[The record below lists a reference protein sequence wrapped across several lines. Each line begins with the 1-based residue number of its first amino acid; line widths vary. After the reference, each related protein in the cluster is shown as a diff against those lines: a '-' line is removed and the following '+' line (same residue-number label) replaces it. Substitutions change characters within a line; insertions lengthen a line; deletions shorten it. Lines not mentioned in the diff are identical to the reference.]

1 MKQKT
6 LSLLASM
13 LLAAVFSLIIISC
26 GNESDDQQNDDSD
39 LIEETTVMEKADK
52 LVYPLPTPLEVTEM
66 LNKAGAAYIL
76 DIANGPENVAKY
88 FTEMSKALNL
98 GVYGADLSYASTY
111 NKTQETN
118 NYLACTI
125 TLRDGLAIET
135 PYNSGLLERVEANI
149 DNKDSIY
156 DILTTSFHE
165 TFEYLNDNGKGAVSV
180 MILAGG
186 WIEGLYL
193 STELAFLTE
202 NNADILKGIADQKET
217 LKILMPLI
225 ETYKENENVN
235 EILKELRVIETIYSE
250 IPEKDGVIELT
261 EEYFNKIKMEI
272 DNLRKK
278 TVETT

>member
-88 FTEMSKALNL
+88 FTEISKALNL

-156 DILTTSFHE
+156 NILTTSFHE

-202 NNADILKGIADQKET
+202 NNAEILKGIADQKET

>member
-13 LLAAVFSLIIISC
+13 LLAAVFSIMIISC
-26 GNESDDQQNDDSD
+26 GNESNDQQNDDSD

-88 FTEMSKALNL
+88 FTEISKALNL

-156 DILTTSFHE
+156 NILTTSFHE

>member
-13 LLAAVFSLIIISC
+13 LLAAVFSIMIISC
-26 GNESDDQQNDDSD
+26 GNESNDQQNDDSD
-39 LIEETTVMEKADK
+39 LIEETTVMEKADR

-235 EILKELRVIETIYSE
+235 EILKELRVIEAIYSE

>member
-13 LLAAVFSLIIISC
+13 LFAATFSVMIISC
-26 GNESDDQQNDDSD
+26 GSGSDDQQNDESDS
-39 LIEETTVMEKADK
+39 IVETTVMEKADK

-66 LNKAGAAYIL
+66 LNRAGAAYIL
-76 DIANGPENVAKY
+76 DIANSPENVAKY

-135 PYNSGLLERVEANI
+135 PYNAGLLERVEANI

-156 DILTTSFHE
+156 NILTTSFHE

-202 NNADILKGIADQKET
+202 NNAEILKGIADQKKT
-217 LKILMPLI
+217 LEILIPLI

-235 EILKELRVIETIYSE
+235 EVLKELKDIETIFTE
-250 IPEKDGVIELT
+250 IPEKDGVLELT
-261 EEYFNKIKMEI
+261 EEHFNKIKNEI
-272 DNLRKK
+272 EELRKK
-278 TVETT
+278 AVETT